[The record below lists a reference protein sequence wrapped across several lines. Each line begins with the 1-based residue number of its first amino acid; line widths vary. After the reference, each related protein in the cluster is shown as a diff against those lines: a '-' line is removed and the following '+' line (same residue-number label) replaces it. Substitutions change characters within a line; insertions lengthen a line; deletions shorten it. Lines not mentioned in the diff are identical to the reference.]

1 VVSRVFTPEEANAA
15 LAELRPLVEA
25 MVESKRRLDEAQER
39 RDGVAQQIAGNG
51 GGIPP
56 AELATLEHEVNEA
69 ATELAAAMGEVQA
82 VGVLIKDLDS
92 GLIDFPAKRDG
103 EDILL
108 CWQLGEDEVA
118 FWHGLED
125 GYAGRQP
132 L

>member
-1 VVSRVFTPEEANAA
+1 MPSRVFTPQEANAA

-25 MVESKRRLDEAQER
+25 MVEAKRRLDGAQER
-39 RDGVAQQIAGNG
+39 RDEVAQQIAGNG

-56 AELATLEHEVNEA
+56 AELATLEREVNEA
-69 ATELAAAMGEVQA
+69 ASALAGAMGEVQA
-82 VGVLIKDLDS
+82 MDVLIKDLDT
-92 GLIDFPAKRDG
+92 GLVDFPAKRDG

-125 GYAGRQP
+125 GYGGRRP
-132 L
+132 I

>member
-1 VVSRVFTPEEANAA
+1 MAPRIFTREEANAA
-15 LAELRPLVEA
+15 LPELRPLVEA
-25 MVESKRRLDEAQER
+25 MVDAKHVLDDAQER
-39 RDGVAQQIAGNG
+39 RDAVGRRIAGNG

-56 AELATLEHEVNEA
+56 AELAALEQEVND
-69 ATELAAAMGEVQA
+69 AAAVLAGAIGEVQA
-82 VGVLIKDLDS
+82 LGVLVKDLDS
-92 GLIDFPAKRDG
+92 GLVDFPARRDG

-125 GYAGRQP
+125 GYAGRRP